1 MLKDQIL
8 YLLDANAIR
17 MLSYD
22 TMQKLAKKGI
32 KFFTIED
39 VLFEVQSL
47 KKIDG
52 LEVNQLDARSYSLMR
67 EIINKH
73 ESTRRIIDYI
83 NNKGAADIA
92 LLAYSLSKD
101 DGRLISD
108 EYVIV
113 SNDNGLQNAC
123 QDLNLPWLSVED
135 FKLL

>member
-17 MLSYD
+17 ILSYD
-22 TMQKLAKKGI
+22 TMQKHAKKGI

-52 LEVNQLDARSYSLMR
+52 LEVNQLDARSYFLMR

>member
-1 MLKDQIL
+1 
-8 YLLDANAIR
+8 
-17 MLSYD
+17 
-22 TMQKLAKKGI
+22 
-32 KFFTIED
+32 
-39 VLFEVQSL
+39 
-47 KKIDG
+47 
-52 LEVNQLDARSYSLMR
+52 MR